1 MSAKKTTLA
10 SKISVTSTI
19 LLSSLY
25 SNASVNKLFLR
36 LLSFLLTSFSI
47 VLNSSVCNLCHLVS
61 PKVVGGFN
69 AVPSVSFCVLL
80 RGWTNSVPSWPT
92 CVLWYKPHIH
102 LRLSY
107 ENNLLDTPEHQIQDS
122 HRWEPRFCFD
132 STLNMTYPNGMSYVQ
147 RGVMPEVWVLSFGW
161 TICVY

>member
-61 PKVVGGFN
+61 PKVVGGLMPFLQSAFASPVGDERN
-69 AVPSVSFCVLL
+69 PFRVGLL
-80 RGWTNSVPSWPT
+80 A
-92 CVLWYKPHIH
+92 
-102 LRLSY
+102 SY
-107 ENNLLDTPEHQIQDS
+107 DS
-122 HRWEPRFCFD
+122 STSHD
-132 STLNMTYPNGMSYVQ
+132 SSTL
-147 RGVMPEVWVLSFGW
+147 VLK
-161 TICVY
+161 

>member
-10 SKISVTSTI
+10 SKISVTSII

-61 PKVVGGFN
+61 PKVVGGLEPFLQSAFASSCEDERN
-69 AVPSVSFCVLL
+69 PFRVGLLASNDKRIAISLNFTSEIIYKIFLSIRSKSLIAEYLDSVSV
-80 RGWTNSVPSWPT
+80 
-92 CVLWYKPHIH
+92 
-102 LRLSY
+102 
-107 ENNLLDTPEHQIQDS
+107 
-122 HRWEPRFCFD
+122 PRF
-132 STLNMTYPNGMSYVQ
+132 T
-147 RGVMPEVWVLSFGW
+147 
-161 TICVY
+161 